1 MEKENTMRNFII
13 SSELFSDYNI
23 DICLYDISTIDD
35 IINIIKKKLLE
46 DLKKLNL
53 NILCD
58 IVNERKFHI
67 HNFNI
72 EDILTSK
79 PESRFFICDHC
90 QN

>member
-1 MEKENTMRNFII
+1 MEKENITRNFIV

-35 IINIIKKKLLE
+35 IIDIMKKKLLE

-53 NILCD
+53 NLLCD
-58 IVNERKFHI
+58 IVDRTNFHI

-79 PESRFFICDHC
+79 PDSRFFICDHC
-90 QN
+90 